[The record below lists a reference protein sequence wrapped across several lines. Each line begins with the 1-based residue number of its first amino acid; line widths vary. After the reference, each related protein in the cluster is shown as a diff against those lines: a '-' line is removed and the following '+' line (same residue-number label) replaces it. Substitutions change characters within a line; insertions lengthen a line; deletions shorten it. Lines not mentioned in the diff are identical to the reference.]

1 MRLHHVHGVDII
13 EQVDFQPFCLTKQP
27 RGKRFFVHHEFG
39 IDVLTPID
47 HITRLQALGVQPSH
61 VHDE

>member
-27 RGKRFFVHHEFG
+27 RSKRFFAHDELG
-39 IDVLTPID
+39 IDVLAAVD
-47 HITRLQALGVQPSH
+47 HIARLQALRVQPSH
-61 VHDE
+61 VHDQ